1 MTLKTKALHKPLL
14 RGVLHHEA
22 FFVALGACAM
32 LVAKAS
38 TGDAR
43 LASLVYSFGLLFL
56 FGVSAVY
63 HRPHWQPKQRALL
76 KRLDHSAIFI
86 FIAGTVT
93 PMSLLALPPEDGQE
107 LFAIIWIVAVAGLL
121 QSIFWVK
128 APKWFTAIIYV
139 AMGWIAVPY
148 VRGLGSSLGSSSLWL
163 IFVGGVAYTVG
174 AICYAT
180 HRPHLVPRVF
190 GYHEVFHLL
199 TVIAAA
205 CHFVVIYRL
214 IQ

>member
-14 RGVLHHEA
+14 RGVLHQEA

-38 TGDAR
+38 TDDAR
-43 LASLVYSFGLLFL
+43 LTSLVYSFGLLFL

-63 HRPHWQPKQRALL
+63 HRPHWQPKQRAVL

-93 PMSLLALPPEDGQE
+93 PMSLLALPPEEGQE

-139 AMGWIAVPY
+139 TMGWIAVPY
-148 VRGLGSSLGSSSLWL
+148 VRGLESSLGSSSLWL

>member
-1 MTLKTKALHKPLL
+1 
-14 RGVLHHEA
+14 
-22 FFVALGACAM
+22 M

-63 HRPHWQPKQRALL
+63 HRPHWQPKRRALL

-93 PMSLLALPPEDGQE
+93 PLSLLALPPEDGKE

-128 APKWFTAIIYV
+128 APKWFTATIYV

-148 VRGLGSSLGSSSLWL
+148 VRGLGSSLGPSSLWL